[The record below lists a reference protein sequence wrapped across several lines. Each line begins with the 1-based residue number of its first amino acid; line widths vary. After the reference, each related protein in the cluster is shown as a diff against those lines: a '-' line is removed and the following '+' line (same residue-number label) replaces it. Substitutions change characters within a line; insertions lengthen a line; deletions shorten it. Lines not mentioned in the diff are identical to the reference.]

1 MRRIHDFLKP
11 YQNIW
16 QNEIM
21 LLYPNCFDFFPS
33 DWLDEI
39 SQIDN
44 TSDLLALE
52 KKYYEGLI
60 KNKELIE
67 FYQEIENL
75 TQFPVAPSYPPL
87 PEDKYTWIKMTPK
100 KKHEIQKLAPLINEY
115 YRSQNIERIVDIGGG
130 IGLLSQT
137 LAKSYQH
144 RIISLD
150 MDQVLQS
157 TGEARFKRY
166 GGTDQSLQFKQV
178 KILGDEPKFL
188 AELHPQR
195 MTVGLHTCGTLAVDQ
210 IKASAQNNLKA
221 IISLGCCYLKLNDD
235 GKDQNIS
242 QFSQSFS
249 TPLTMNPFALTL
261 ACGAH
266 RKVSYESISFKRQVK
281 FYRYTLHTLL
291 ADHYQH
297 SELIIFGSS
306 SGKDYDGRFCDYVKI
321 QFQKVGFTLK
331 HTEEELEQYYQDK
344 LPTVKR
350 MYSAGFIRDAL
361 SRLLEVYLILD
372 RAIYLEEKNY
382 RVEVLEVFD
391 GEMSPRNLGIF
402 AHLKN

>member
-1 MRRIHDFLKP
+1 MDFQTRMRRIHDFLKP

-21 LLYPNCFDFFPS
+21 LLYPNCFDHFPS

-52 KKYYEGLI
+52 KKYYKGLL
-60 KNKELIE
+60 KNKELID

-75 TQFPVAPSYPPL
+75 TQFPRPPSFPPFS
-87 PEDKYTWIKMTPK
+87 EDKYTWIKITPK

-115 YRSQNIERIVDIGGG
+115 YKSQNVERIIDIGGG

-144 RIISLD
+144 KIISLD

-157 TGEARFKRY
+157 TGEARFKKY
-166 GGTDQSLQFKQV
+166 GGGQTTLEFKHV
-178 KILGDEPKFL
+178 RVSGEEAKFL
-188 AELHPQR
+188 VELQPQR
-195 MTVGLHTCGTLAVDQ
+195 MTVGLHTCGSLAVDQ
-210 IKASAQNNLKA
+210 IRASAENNLKA
-221 IISLGCCYLKLNDD
+221 IISLGCCYLKLSED
-235 GKDQNIS
+235 GSDQNIS
-242 QFSQSFS
+242 LFSQSFS
-249 TPLTMNPFALTL
+249 SPLVMNPFALTL

-266 RKVSYESISFKRQVK
+266 RKVSHKSISFKRQVK

-297 SELIIFGSS
+297 SELIIF
-306 SGKDYDGRFCDYVKI
+306 
-321 QFQKVGFTLK
+321 
-331 HTEEELEQYYQDK
+331 
-344 LPTVKR
+344 
-350 MYSAGFIRDAL
+350 
-361 SRLLEVYLILD
+361 
-372 RAIYLEEKNY
+372 
-382 RVEVLEVFD
+382 
-391 GEMSPRNLGIF
+391 
-402 AHLKN
+402 